1 MATYVWVLRGVGQYM
16 PPQQAGAG
24 RTCRAPRCG
33 DQVCA
38 TGILARAIAE
48 LGANPAAPCNPA
60 GHSRFKV
67 YILAEVPTQHDSL
80 AEWSKALASGASP

>member
-1 MATYVWVLRGVGQYM
+1 MFGSCVVSVSTCR
-16 PPQQAGAG
+16 QQAGAG
-24 RTCRAPRCG
+24 RTCRALRCG

-67 YILAEVPTQHDSL
+67 YTLAEVPTQHDSL

>member
-1 MATYVWVLRGVGQYM
+1 M
-16 PPQQAGAG
+16 PPQPAGAG

-38 TGILARAIAE
+38 TGILARANAE
-48 LGANPAAPCNPA
+48 LGANPAAACNPA
-60 GHSRFKV
+60 GHSGFKV
-67 YILAEVPTQHDSL
+67 YILAEVPRQHDSL